1 MGFGTSGKP
10 LRVESFDSEDTEI
23 RRAQVLGGELG
34 ILYKVLNLESRRV
47 KRTLLCAWMDSRCH
61 GTQQHGTTNENPSTD
76 QLSRAIN

>member
-1 MGFGTSGKP
+1 MGFGTLGKP

-47 KRTLLCAWMDSRCH
+47 KRKLLCAWMGSRFPCCVLH
-61 GTQQHGTTNENPSTD
+61 ALSWNATTWYNK
-76 QLSRAIN
+76 